1 MSKELL
7 QNYLS
12 HEFIE
17 SKYNVKKKDIPLNI
31 KDALNSDI
39 TIVSTIATIVNLIQ
53 NEPAISDKQISTK
66 ISQHLNNSIL

>member
-17 SKYNVKKKDIPLNI
+17 GKYNIKKKDIPVNI
-31 KDALNSDI
+31 KDALSSDK
-39 TIVSTIATIVNLIQ
+39 TIVSTIATIVNMIQ
-53 NEPAISDKQISTK
+53 NEPAISDKQLATK

>member
-17 SKYNVKKKDIPLNI
+17 GKYDIKKKDIPVNI
-31 KDALNSDI
+31 KDALNSDK

-53 NEPAISDKQISTK
+53 NEPAISDKQLSTK

>member
-1 MSKELL
+1 MSKEFL

-17 SKYNVKKKDIPLNI
+17 GKYDIKKKDIPVNI
-31 KDALNSDI
+31 KDALNSDK

-53 NEPAISDKQISTK
+53 NEPAISDKQLSTK